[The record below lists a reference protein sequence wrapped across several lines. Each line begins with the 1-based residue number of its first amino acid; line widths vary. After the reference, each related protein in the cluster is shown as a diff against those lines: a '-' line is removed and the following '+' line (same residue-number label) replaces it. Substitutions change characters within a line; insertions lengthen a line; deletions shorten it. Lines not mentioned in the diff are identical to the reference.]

1 MSQDNV
7 ELVLRTH
14 AAFSRAD
21 LEGFLAGYHP
31 EAEYRAAVT
40 QAVEGDAGDFKG
52 HAGLRRWWRDLHDLY
67 ENLKTEIVEVLDLG
81 ERVVVVF
88 IVSGRGRG
96 SGIEDGQELAQ
107 VVSVTQGK
115 IVVIRDYLSRA
126 EALAAVGLQE
136 WENAEQRGLAEA
148 GFGALNS
155 GDLEAFLALTAEDVE
170 FTSMVAEAEGTTFRG
185 HDGVRAWWETVRG
198 AFEDPQW
205 EVLDI
210 RPSGDRG
217 VIKFRMAG
225 VLAGAHVSQVMWQT
239 SRVRDGK
246 VAWWAFF
253 RTEGE
258 ALEAVGVRD

>member
-67 ENLKTEIVEVLDLG
+67 ENLKTEVVEVLDLG

-107 VVSVTQGK
+107 VVTVTQGK

-136 WENAEQRGLAEA
+136 WETAEQRGLAEA

-185 HDGVRAWWETVRG
+185 HDGVRAWWDTVRG
-198 AFEDPQW
+198 AFEDVHW
-205 EVLDI
+205 ELLDV
-210 RPSGDRG
+210 RGSGDRG
-217 VIKFRMAG
+217 VAHFRMAG
-225 VLAGAHVSQVMWQT
+225 TLGSVPVEQTMWQA
-239 SRVRDGK
+239 VVLRDGK
-246 VAWWAFF
+246 AIWWAFF
-253 RTEGE
+253 RSERE
-258 ALEAVGVRD
+258 ALEAVGLAE